1 MHFLTKTS
9 KVFLGVSLTLGLGVV
24 SAAESVG
31 TLSRVEGFAFVSQ
44 GAQYVAGREG
54 MSLKEG
60 DRVMIMDGGSAV
72 ISFADGCTYSL
83 ADDEVLSLGAT
94 STCASDTEGSYKV
107 DPYVAAPQQAPSSTI
122 DSVRFAQ
129 AQIGG
134 GTPAPW
140 VVPTIAGISIAT
152 LVAVGASDSS
162 DNDNNDRLRAILRQA
177 PSP

>member
-1 MHFLTKTS
+1 MHLLTKTS

-44 GAQYVAGREG
+44 GAQYVPGREG

-60 DRVMIMDGGSAV
+60 DRVMVMDGGNAI
-72 ISFADGCTYSL
+72 ISFADGCKYNL
-83 ADDEVLSLGAT
+83 ADNEVLSLGAT
-94 STCASDTEGSYKV
+94 STCASGTDGSHKIA
-107 DPYVAAPQQAPSSTI
+107 PYAAVPQEPTKTV

-129 AQIGG
+129 AQLGG
-134 GTPAPW
+134 GTSPTWLAPTLAG
-140 VVPTIAGISIAT
+140 VSIAG
-152 LVAVGASDSS
+152 LVAAGASQSS
-162 DNDNNDRLRAILRQA
+162 DNNNNDRIRAILRRP

>member
-1 MHFLTKTS
+1 MHFLTQTS

-44 GAQYVAGREG
+44 GAQYVPGREG

-60 DRVMIMDGGSAV
+60 DRVMVMDGGNAI
-72 ISFADGCTYSL
+72 ISFADGCKYNL
-83 ADDEVLSLGAT
+83 ADNEVLSLGAT
-94 STCASDTEGSYKV
+94 STCASDTDGSYKIE
-107 DPYVAAPQQAPSSTI
+107 PYASAPQDSSKTV

-129 AQIGG
+129 AQLG
-134 GTPAPW
+134 GTTGPTWVPW
-140 VVPTIAGISIAT
+140 VAGLSIAG
-152 LVAVGASDSS
+152 LVAAGASQDS
-162 DNDNNDRLRAILRQA
+162 DNNNRDRLRAINRLP